1 RLQQLHSFAHKKFG
15 IVNVDIP
22 EAKSEKKV
30 RAEWISF
37 ALYQAI
43 LRQIRLNVDSLEA
56 DMLLSLFILLYRT
69 GMRKLELLGLRY
81 SDIENLNSGQP
92 SIIVRPN
99 QHRRLKTDVSNRR
112 IPIYALLM
120 PEELQFVLD
129 FLQSNRSND
138 RHQLVFTLSTS
149 KERLPSTFINQLLAN
164 ILVDIDPRKIFHVIH
179 GFRHTAISNIS
190 LILNSDIRLASTIT
204 GFDAGQIT
212 NIKSELLGQDEYNQ

>member
-1 RLQQLHSFAHKKFG
+1 
-15 IVNVDIP
+15 
-22 EAKSEKKV
+22 EKKV

-212 NIKSELLGQDEYNQ
+212 NI